1 MSESKYFAK
10 VESGVVVRVV
20 TVDDFSYIE
29 DNPDR
34 YGDASSYVETFF
46 NNASVRGAQVGD
58 SYGQE
63 NGFVSPSPF
72 PSWLWDAEKLSW
84 VPPVALP
91 GDAKTIDNLDGVH
104 YNWSEETLTWVEA
117 AAG

>member
-20 TVDDFSYIE
+20 TVDDFSYVE

-34 YGDASSYVETFF
+34 YGDASSYVETVFDDP
-46 NNASVRGAQVGD
+46 AVRGAQVGD
-58 SYGQE
+58 SYNQTV
-63 NGFVSPSPF
+63 GFMSPSPF
-72 PSWLWDAEKLSW
+72 PSWQWDVAKLAW
-84 VPPVALP
+84 APPVVLP
-91 GDAKTIDNLDGVH
+91 SDAKTVTNMGGVV
-104 YNWSEETLTWVEA
+104 YNWSEETLAWVEA

>member
-34 YGDASSYVETFF
+34 YGDASSYVETVF
-46 NNASVRGAQVGD
+46 NDLAVRGAQVGD
-58 SYGQE
+58 SYNE
-63 NGFVSPSPF
+63 TVGFMSPSPF
-72 PSWLWDAEKLSW
+72 ASWQWDVEKLSW
-84 VPPVALP
+84 VPPVPLP
-91 GDAKTIDNLDGVH
+91 ADAKTIDNLDGVH
-104 YNWSEETLTWVEA
+104 YNWDETNQEWM
-117 AAG
+117 